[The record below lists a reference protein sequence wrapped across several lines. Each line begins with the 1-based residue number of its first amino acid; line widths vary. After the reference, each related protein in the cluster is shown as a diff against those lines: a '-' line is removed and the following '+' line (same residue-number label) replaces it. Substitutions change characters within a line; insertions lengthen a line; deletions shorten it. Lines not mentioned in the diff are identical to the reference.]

1 MKKSV
6 LCCLMFL
13 TLFLTGSIK
22 YEEPSNSATY
32 KNNSETNEDIEIIK
46 TRVLNTNDLFSI
58 TKEEKP
64 NNLEMLTSN
73 KAISKNDLDL
83 CGLKGSITINENNYR
98 ITYTNDNNLII
109 DQKSLIKSINSI
121 KYPITETKIYKEL
134 NLESEVIGTYLYNE
148 EIVII
153 GEYEDWYKVKY
164 DDNIGYIKNDYISN
178 EKLTLKREK
187 GKTYIYCNDERVGE
201 DLDYINLG
209 IFKTTAYCNCESC
222 CGVGGGHHTATG
234 TIPTVGRT
242 IAVDKN
248 VIPYGT
254 TVNIEGKEYI
264 AEDTGSAIKSKR
276 IDIYYDTHANALVYG
291 VKNKYV
297 SIKIN

>member
-22 YEEPSNSATY
+22 YEETPNSATY

-153 GEYEDWYKVKY
+153 T
-164 DDNIGYIKNDYISN
+164 KNKELE
-178 EKLTLKREK
+178 EKLISLNYEVYDIKLAK
-187 GKTYIYCNDERVGE
+187 GLEFSKVLVIEEDFNDTE
-201 DLDYINLG
+201 
-209 IFKTTAYCNCESC
+209 
-222 CGVGGGHHTATG
+222 
-234 TIPTVGRT
+234 
-242 IAVDKN
+242 
-248 VIPYGT
+248 
-254 TVNIEGKEYI
+254 
-264 AEDTGSAIKSKR
+264 
-276 IDIYYDTHANALVYG
+276 
-291 VKNKYV
+291 KYV
-297 SIKIN
+297 AYTRTLDKLFIYKII